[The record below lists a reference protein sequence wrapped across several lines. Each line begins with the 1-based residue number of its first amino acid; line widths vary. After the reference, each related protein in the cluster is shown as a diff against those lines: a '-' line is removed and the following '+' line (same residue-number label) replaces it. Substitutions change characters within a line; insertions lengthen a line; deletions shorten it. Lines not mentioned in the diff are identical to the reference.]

1 MTITEIMQIA
11 NDYIQNYTVF
21 EITHQLF
28 LQPNGRSSYNQL
40 IRNEIPANSYGVYI
54 WENTQTGE
62 IVYVGMAGKIKTNGQ
77 MGSHSLEN
85 RLIASRGKVNGR
97 DILTNDYVSNFM
109 KDSNLEVLT
118 FHILY
123 TNVQTPPSFLE
134 SVLLYRFYTQNG
146 VLPKLNNAF

>member
-1 MTITEIMQIA
+1 MTVPKIMKIA
-11 NDYIQNYTVF
+11 KEYIKNNTVF
-21 EITHQLF
+21 AVPQQLL
-28 LQPNGRSSYNQL
+28 LQPNGRSVYNQL

-62 IVYVGMAGKIKTNGQ
+62 IVYVGMAGKVKTNGQ

-85 RLIASRGKVNGR
+85 RLIASRGKIDGR
-97 DILTNDYVSNFM
+97 DILTNDYVFKYMQNN
-109 KDSNLEVLT
+109 DVNTLT

-123 TNVQTPPSFLE
+123 TNEQTPPSYLE
-134 SVLLYRFYTQNG
+134 SVLLYNFYSKNG